1 MSDGGERMFAE
12 SGTPETT
19 PAKTDHV
26 TRSMDSAFQ
35 CMKSVLPQT
44 E

>member
-35 CMKSVLPQT
+35 CMKSSK
-44 E
+44 